1 MLVKYYVCVC
11 VCVSMLFEGGLEG
24 LEIISLYQFVET
36 QFVRSP
42 WIRDQE
48 DIISLWIFST
58 YLPYLPT
65 LPV

>member
-48 DIISLWIFST
+48 DIISL
-58 YLPYLPT
+58 
-65 LPV
+65 